1 MTKDKEKLLW
11 MAESKRIQDESIEAA
26 NARIDSY
33 IRSKKITP
41 YMASSLINDTHYKNE
56 ILQNFF
62 KISEVVYDQT
72 ALSADITANQEE
84 LQFVN
89 DGFDN
94 MFWISNKQYTKAM
107 KKIRNKKIKLEQ
119 KLLSKSSTEEKIL
132 LIKDRIKTIDYLLWK

>member
-1 MTKDKEKLLW
+1 
-11 MAESKRIQDESIEAA
+11 
-26 NARIDSY
+26 
-33 IRSKKITP
+33 
-41 YMASSLINDTHYKNE
+41 MASSLINDTHYKNE